1 MKYKTNGIYITLRL
15 GKKREKILDD
25 NRNALAELQIRN
37 LTVDR
42 RIMQKS

>member
-1 MKYKTNGIYITLRL
+1 MVYITLSL
-15 GKKREKILDD
+15 GKKNLDD